1 MSCPS
6 SVFTIVDFNM
16 MGNSCNLHRWIYN
29 TLVPPD
35 TSNNAI
41 ALTSLTSLS
50 ATQSMP
56 TEIALAIAATVRV
69 PTFFTQVFSS
79 MCHSVAW
86 CWDADV
92 MLLASRAIAT
102 TSKIACSATEALP
115 AIRAWSGFAII
126 FFVTFLALSDSFIA
140 VATVAV
146 TASPPTPNSSRLKLE
161 RVEHL
166 RVPIR
171 KVAQGFVDF
180 ASDDCLQQ
188 WKQGGHHHVYPIQSF
203 IDVQICPH
211 TEFWR
216 HANSFTI
223 DLAIWSPSTIWL
235 LVKAGADST
244 LHLQVY
250 EGIANQTVQQ
260 SRNNLQQS

>member
-1 MSCPS
+1 M
-6 SVFTIVDFNM
+6 
-16 MGNSCNLHRWIYN
+16 L
-29 TLVPPD
+29 PD

-41 ALTSLTSLS
+41 ACTLLTFLS
-50 ATQSMP
+50 ATQSIR
-56 TEIALAIAATVRV
+56 TEIAPSIATTGHF
-69 PTFFTQVFSS
+69 PTLFTQVFS
-79 MCHSVAW
+79 MREVAW
-86 CWDADV
+86 CWDAYV
-92 MLLASRAIAT
+92 KLLASTAIAT
-102 TSKIACSATEALP
+102 TSKTACSATEARP
-115 AIRAWSGFAII
+115 AMQAWSGFAALT
-126 FFVTFLALSDSFIA
+126 FFQTFLALLDSFIA

-216 HANSFTI
+216 HALSFRI
-223 DLAIWSPSTIWL
+223 NLAIWSPSTIL
-235 LVKAGADST
+235 MIVKADADST

-250 EGIANQTVQQ
+250 EGITLRQ
-260 SRNNLQQS
+260 SRNFNLPHF